1 MYSRQ
6 IEARSWLLQS
16 GFSTL
21 LSRAA
26 TVQPTEQRRV
36 SFQRLCARVCFNLFN
51 YHFAGTATLAFSS
64 SRSFFLGG
72 FFCSFPIL
80 VCHSTSTEAWSC
92 SHLSPRQLH
101 QIQTNNP
108 PQQHPLQRRVTAR
121 RFDFG
126 DHTSLWFLGMSDSL
140 KELQLLLPSE
150 KEVVWVTL
158 ISHPAASSRLR
169 RRGSRLLHALL
180 QLVGPPDQSG
190 FPSTWCRCTV
200 ATSTGDAGCSNQTN
214 RAPPGQGLTCA
225 YTFDSLL
232 PTGVCLTCTYKI

>member
-16 GFSTL
+16 DFSTL

-64 SRSFFLGG
+64 SLSFFLAD

-80 VCHSTSTEAWSC
+80 LCHSTSTEAWSC

-108 PQQHPLQRRVTAR
+108 PQQHPLQRQVTAR
-121 RFDFG
+121 RMILVITQACDFWACQ
-126 DHTSLWFLGMSDSL
+126 TASKNCSCCSLPR
-140 KELQLLLPSE
+140 K
-150 KEVVWVTL
+150 
-158 ISHPAASSRLR
+158 R
-169 RRGSRLLHALL
+169 
-180 QLVGPPDQSG
+180 
-190 FPSTWCRCTV
+190 WCEWH
-200 ATSTGDAGCSNQTN
+200 
-214 RAPPGQGLTCA
+214 
-225 YTFDSLL
+225 
-232 PTGVCLTCTYKI
+232 